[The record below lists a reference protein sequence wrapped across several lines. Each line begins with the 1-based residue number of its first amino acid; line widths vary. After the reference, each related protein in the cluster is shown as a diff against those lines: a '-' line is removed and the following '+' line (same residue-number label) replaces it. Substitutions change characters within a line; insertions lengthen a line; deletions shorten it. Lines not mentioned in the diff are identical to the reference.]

1 MCKVREHNAYQRV
14 FWTSECR
21 IAPLSGQSRIILTI
35 EWIQCQVMVYCLYFI
50 ADNCP
55 IWCVCTIRIEA
66 YLPVVCV
73 GSQKR
78 KTNAIVVCQLP
89 SITQLF
95 RPVFIMTKRDA
106 SPVFQQLFGLF
117 MR

>member
-1 MCKVREHNAYQRV
+1 MRTHRPGKALLLMCKAREHNAYQRV

-35 EWIQCQVMVYCLYFI
+35 EWIQCQVVVYCLYFI

-55 IWCVCTIRIEA
+55 IWCARTIRLEA
-66 YLPVVCV
+66 HLPVVCV

-78 KTNAIVVCQLP
+78 KTNAIVACKLYSRSEEHTSELQSRVDL
-89 SITQLF
+89 
-95 RPVFIMTKRDA
+95 V
-106 SPVFQQLFGLF
+106 
-117 MR
+117 